1 MDTPKSPTWSQAP
14 HDAVRDQLLQHCLQ
28 SWLSRQLGGRTTSVT
43 YADGFAGPGRYGG
56 GEPGAPLIAYREAQR
71 AVSAWP
77 GKQVNMVF
85 VEERSDRL
93 EILRGE
99 LGESG
104 DLGAAVPTTYR
115 QGRGAQALAE
125 ALAVPSLPAGPVFAL
140 LDGRDGGMT
149 PFGILPRIAADKAG
163 EVILTFTPGRLSRFG
178 TGEIQSDVAARI
190 FGGTH
195 WNGVFRQ
202 LGSAKYTYLVT
213 QYRAS
218 LALAGFEHVL
228 SVEILGGR
236 GGEVHMIFATNSSVG
251 LKTMKDILWSLGPV
265 ADVRYRDPRDPNQE
279 PLEIRGD
286 PADGPLRRQLLMV
299 LRDHPDGMSIKQL
312 REFALAQTVY
322 RGADADRSIRILM
335 EDGFLENTAPG
346 ALTQRAVVRLVDPP
360 TAPHAWPRAR
370 RRAERGRDGV
380 EHHAPDRQAAQAAQ
394 AEQPE

>member
-1 MDTPKSPTWSQAP
+1 MAASKTPTWNQEP
-14 HDAVRDQLLQHCLQ
+14 HDAVRNRLLQSYLR
-28 SWLSRQLGGRTTSVT
+28 SWLSRQFGGRATSAT

-71 AVSAWP
+71 AISAWP
-77 GKQVNMVF
+77 GKRVNMVL

-93 EILRGE
+93 GLLRGE

-104 DLGAAVPTTYR
+104 DPDPAVPTTYR
-115 QGRGAQALAE
+115 QGSGARALE
-125 ALAVPSLPAGPVFAL
+125 VPSLPTGPAFVL
-140 LDGRDGGMT
+140 LDGQDGGMT
-149 PFGILPRIAADKAG
+149 PFGILPRIAADKAS
-163 EVILTFTPGRLSRFG
+163 EVILTFTPGHLSRFG
-178 TGEIQSDVAARI
+178 TGEIQPDVAARI

-218 LALAGFEHVL
+218 LALAGFEYVL
-228 SVEILGGR
+228 SVEILDGH
-236 GGEVHMIFATNSSVG
+236 GGEVHMIFATNTSVG

-279 PLEIRGD
+279 LLEIRED
-286 PADGPLRRQLLMV
+286 PADGPLRRLLLMM

-312 REFALAQTVY
+312 RKFTLAQTVY
-322 RGADADRSIRILM
+322 RGVDADRSIRILM
-335 EDGFLENTAPG
+335 EEGFLENTAPG
-346 ALTQRAVVRLVDPP
+346 ALTQRAIVRLVDPP
-360 TAPHAWPRAR
+360 TEPHAWPHAR
-370 RRAERGRDGV
+370 RRGERSRDGL
-380 EHHAPDRQAAQAAQ
+380 EHHTPDRQTAQ